1 MKRLLFILLFLT
13 TFILNAEY
21 INTSNM
27 IDIPTSNIVN
37 SVAGIEIN
45 GSFSTPLST
54 NAPDHVYYNMAA
66 TFGIAN
72 KAQVTLHYY
81 TLADWSLDGRFS
93 ILKGNG
99 LNPGVA
105 IGISDLTYRKKISP
119 VGRDSSGVL
128 SDWNYTNRPFEN
140 ASVYLVATSE
150 YNDMLKFN
158 LGIGRG
164 KYVGY
169 GPISHY
175 FNPSVLASNYTTVSG
190 DWYFGLFIGAEYKVF
205 NNLYL
210 NAEFDGRDANAGIK
224 LLSMYMNRNLQAGL
238 SFTHIE
244 QLYSGSGNTPSVN
257 FSLTIQLNEETKKTV
272 KHKTETVKA
281 KPKTQ
286 PKVEVIVPAPT
297 EGELIIRVLNA
308 NTKVPVLCDIIVY
321 DSLIDKVKE
330 LEADENG
337 TVKTKLNFGK
347 YSIEVIP
354 MDKDFI
360 RQTTSFSIDTNRITY
375 KDVFLLKKRMKIVF
389 RNIHFN
395 SNKASIMKESYPVLD
410 SIGIIMKDNPNVFIR
425 INGYTDSR
433 GQQEYNLRLSK
444 RRSLAVKYYLMK
456 NFNIQESTIVTKG
469 YGETKPIIYPEN
481 NETDYLMNRRVEFE
495 ILGEMKSD

>member
-27 IDIPTSNIVN
+27 IDIPTADIITSI
-37 SVAGIEIN
+37 AGVEIN
-45 GSFSTPLST
+45 GNFSTPLST

-66 TFGIAN
+66 TIGIFN

-81 TLADWSLDGRFS
+81 TLTDWSFDGRFS
-93 ILKGNG
+93 ILKGNN
-99 LNPGVA
+99 LRPGFA
-105 IGISDLTYRKKISP
+105 IGISDLTYKKKISP
-119 VGRDSSGVL
+119 VGGDSSGVL
-128 SDWNYTNRPFEN
+128 SDWNYPNRPFEN

-150 YNDMLKFN
+150 YNNMLKFN

-175 FNPSVLASNYTTVSG
+175 FNPSVLASDYTTVSG

-205 NNLYL
+205 KNLFL

-224 LLSMYMNRNLQAGL
+224 LLSRYMNRNLQAGL
-238 SFTHIE
+238 AFTHLE
-244 QLYSGSGNTPSVN
+244 QLYSSSGNTPSIN
-257 FSLTIQLNEETKKTV
+257 FSLTIQLNQEAKEIV

-281 KPKTQ
+281 KPKVP
-286 PKVEVIVPAPT
+286 PKVEVIVPSPT

-308 NTKVPVLCDIIVY
+308 NTKVPVLCNIIVY

-337 TVKTKLNFGK
+337 TIKTKLNFGK

-360 RQTTSFSIDTNRITY
+360 RQTTSFSIDTNQITY
-375 KDVFLLKKRMKIVF
+375 KDVFLLKKWMKITF
-389 RNIHFN
+389 RNIHFKQ
-395 SNKASIMKESYPVLD
+395 NKVSIMKESYPVLD

-425 INGYTDSR
+425 INGHTDSK
-433 GQQEYNLRLSK
+433 GHQEYNLRLSK
-444 RRSLAVKYYLMK
+444 RRTLAVKYYLIK
-456 NFNIQESTIVTKG
+456 NFNIRESTIITKG
-469 YGETKPIIYPEN
+469 YGETKPIVYPEK
-481 NETDYLMNRRVEFE
+481 NEIDYLMNRRVEFE
-495 ILGEMKSD
+495 ILGEMESD